1 MSLAVGQ
8 IAEIIDEPAASREL
22 APRLWSRLRRHGGFR
37 IGAGGIVLL
46 FAVALVGP
54 MLVGDPNAT
63 DYRNQLASPSG
74 AHWFGTDGNGR
85 DLLARTV
92 HAAGVSMQAALI
104 VFVITTTIGLLLG
117 VSSGLV
123 GGWYDTVVSRFC
135 DVMLGLPSLVLA
147 LAIVGALGPGFGN
160 LILAMSLSGWA
171 GLTKLART
179 LSMGARHRLDI
190 MVARMAGVGRARIAL
205 THVLPGVLAHTLIAA
220 TLGFG
225 ETILALAGL
234 SFLGLGVQPPTAEW
248 GSMLNES
255 RLDLMVAPWLLL
267 GPGIGLVLAVTSV
280 TLVSDALRDSADIVE
295 TS

>member
-22 APRLWSRLRRHGGFR
+22 APRLWTRLLRHGGFR
-37 IGAGGIVLL
+37 TGAAGILLLIAIAVIGPLL
-46 FAVALVGP
+46 VD
-54 MLVGDPNAT
+54 DPNAT
-63 DYRNQLASPSG
+63 NYRNQLAAPSG
-74 AHWFGTDGNGR
+74 AHWLGTDGNGR
-85 DLLARTV
+85 DLLARAV
-92 HAAGVSMQAALI
+92 YAAGVSTQAALI
-104 VFVITTTIGLLLG
+104 VFAITTAIGLMLG
-117 VSSGLV
+117 VSSGLI
-123 GGWYDTVVSRFC
+123 GGWYDMLVCRFT

-160 LILAMSLSGWA
+160 LILAMSLTGWA

-179 LSMGARHRLDI
+179 LSLGARHRLDVV
-190 MVARMAGVGRARIAL
+190 VAQMAGIGRGRIAL
-205 THVLPGVLAHTLIAA
+205 THVLPGVFSHTLIAA

-255 RLDLMVAPWLLL
+255 RMDLMVAPWLLI
-267 GPGIGLVLAVTSV
+267 GPGTGLILAVASV
-280 TLVSDALRDSADIVE
+280 TLISDALRDCADIAE

>member
-1 MSLAVGQ
+1 MSLAIGQ
-8 IAEIIDEPAASREL
+8 ISKIVDDPAAAREL
-22 APRLWSRLRRHGGFR
+22 APRLWTRLLRHGGFR
-37 IGAGGIVLL
+37 AGAIGVLLL
-46 FAVALVGP
+46 FAVALLGP
-54 MLVGDPNAT
+54 LLVGDPNAT
-63 DYRNQLASPSG
+63 NYRNQLDPPSG
-74 AHWFGTDGNGR
+74 VHWLGTDGNGR

-104 VFVITTTIGLLLG
+104 VFVLTTVIGLLLG
-117 VSSGLV
+117 VSAGLL
-123 GGWYDTVVSRFC
+123 GGWYDTIVSRLC

-160 LILAMSLSGWA
+160 LILAMSLTGWA
-171 GLTKLART
+171 GLTKLARA
-179 LSMGARHRLDI
+179 LAIGARHRLD
-190 MVARMAGVGRARIAL
+190 VVAARMAGIGRLRIAL
-205 THVLPGVLAHTLIAA
+205 THVLPGVLSHTLIAA

-255 RLDLMVAPWLLL
+255 RMDLMVAPWLLI
-267 GPGIGLVLAVTSV
+267 GPGIGLILAVTSV
-280 TLVSDALRDSADIVE
+280 TLISDALRDCADVSE

>member
-8 IAEIIDEPAASREL
+8 IAEIVDEPAAAREL

-37 IGAGGIVLL
+37 TGATGILL
-46 FAVALVGP
+46 LVVVALIGP
-54 MLVGDPNAT
+54 LLVGDPNAT
-63 DYRNQLASPSG
+63 DYRDQLAPPSG
-74 AHWFGTDGNGR
+74 VHWLGTDGNGR

-92 HAAGVSMQAALI
+92 HAAGVSTQAALI
-104 VFVITTTIGLLLG
+104 VFVITTTLGLLLG

-160 LILAMSLSGWA
+160 LILAMSLTGWA

-179 LSMGARHRLDI
+179 LSLGARHRLDV
-190 MVARMAGVGRARIAL
+190 VAAQMAGVGRTRIAL
-205 THVLPGVLAHTLIAA
+205 THVLPGVFSHTLIAA

-255 RLDLMVAPWLLL
+255 RMDLMGAPWLLI

-280 TLVSDALRDSADIVE
+280 TLVSDALRDCADIAE